1 MPHDVSSDLTVAQV
15 AEKYGVHINTVRNW
29 IRDGVLPAYRIGAR
43 TIRIRPS
50 DVAAVATPLEGG
62 DRGFWSRIA

>member
-1 MPHDVSSDLTVAQV
+1 MNESPRDYKVAEV

-43 TIRIRPS
+43 TIRIRS
-50 DVAAVATPLEGG
+50 TDVAAVATPLEGG
-62 DRGFWSRIA
+62 DRGLWSRIA